1 MVPDRSVKQAFLV
14 VYDYGSG
21 GVWAYVRADSAEEIE
36 HEFPELKVVFELPT
50 WMSEDERRT
59 IAEQA
64 THDLRDDRTCGLLAE
79 ILDRRSSE

>member
-1 MVPDRSVKQAFLV
+1 VNKQAFLV

-21 GVWAYVRADSAEEIE
+21 GVWAYVRVNSAEEVE
-36 HEFPELKVVFELPT
+36 REFPELKIVLEPPA

-64 THDLRDDRTCGLLAE
+64 TYDLHDDRSFGLLAE
-79 ILDRRSSE
+79 ILHHRSSE